1 MGKSRR
7 VGLAALSVMAATV
20 VPLTATGTSV
30 GAVRSLTSPPIGT
43 HLAELKGSDTVA
55 NDRFG
60 DSTAALGAIAIV
72 GATGH
77 ANKACRAYIFEA

>member
-1 MGKSRR
+1 
-7 VGLAALSVMAATV
+7 MAATV

-43 HLAELKGSDTVA
+43 QLAELKGSDTVA
-55 NDRFG
+55 NDGFG
-60 DSTAALGAIAIV
+60 DSTAILGAIAVV

-77 ANKACRAYIFEA
+77 ANKAGPRVHFRGLKCLCRA